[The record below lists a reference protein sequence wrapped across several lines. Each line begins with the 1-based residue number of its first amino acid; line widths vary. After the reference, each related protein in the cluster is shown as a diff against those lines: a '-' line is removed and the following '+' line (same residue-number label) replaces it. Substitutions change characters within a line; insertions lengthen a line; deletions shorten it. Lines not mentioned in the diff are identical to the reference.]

1 MPTSYRHIVALGS
14 SFASGL
20 GIQPYANKA
29 AKRSRLNY
37 PSILAD
43 LLGAR
48 LTDRSAAGATTGH
61 ILHQRQ
67 RTGLRTHPPQIQHF
81 PADADLVTVTAGGN
95 DLGYIGSIIRLACA
109 GRLTSPLFRPLAH
122 YLTRVETSRPSE
134 ADVARVSESL
144 ACIVD
149 TVREAAPRAEVV
161 LVEYLTLAGSETQAG
176 TLGVPLSA
184 AQLGDVRFYA
194 DCLNRAFHDAATLSG
209 AELVPMSALSAAH
222 ALGTDEPWVTGM
234 PAKPTDLL
242 RYPPF
247 HPNAAGMKATAVAVA
262 EHLAKH

>member
-20 GIQPYANKA
+20 GIQPYADKA

-43 LLGAR
+43 LLRAR
-48 LTDRSAAGATTGH
+48 LTDRSVAGATTGH

-67 RTGLRTHPPQIQHF
+67 RTGLRTHPPQIEHF
-81 PADADLVTVTAGGN
+81 PADADLVTLTAGGN
-95 DLGYIGSIIRLACA
+95 DLGYIGSMIRLACA
-109 GRLTSPLFRPLAH
+109 GRLTNPLVRPIAH
-122 YLTRVETSRPSE
+122 YLETLDASRPSE

-161 LVEYLTLAGSETQAG
+161 LVEYLTLAGSETQRDSRCPAVRG
-176 TLGVPLSA
+176 TAWGRS
-184 AQLGDVRFYA
+184 
-194 DCLNRAFHDAATLSG
+194 
-209 AELVPMSALSAAH
+209 
-222 ALGTDEPWVTGM
+222 
-234 PAKPTDLL
+234 LL
-242 RYPPF
+242 RGLPESRVSRCRNTDRGYACANECSQCGPRAW
-247 HPNAAGMKATAVAVA
+247 H
-262 EHLAKH
+262 